1 MKKPTLA
8 VPDFESA
15 LLWDIA
21 IAVARRGKAIRYHGS
36 LEPSRAVEDCER
48 LNLDF
53 IGVSD
58 FRVRLSIWSDAVIW
72 LGITKPGP
80 KQAGGWAYR
89 DEFHSHLG
97 DLTPQGVVERFEQTV
112 HSPTEARSFWPAF
125 SDETRNT

>member
-1 MKKPTLA
+1 MPSLA

-21 IAVARRGKAIRYHGS
+21 IAMARRCKAIRNHGS
-36 LEPSRAVEDCER
+36 LESSRAVEDRER

-53 IGVSD
+53 TGLSG

-80 KQAGGWAYR
+80 KHAGGWAYR
-89 DEFHSHLG
+89 DEFHSRLG
-97 DLTPQGVVERFEQTV
+97 DFTAQGVVERFEQTV
-112 HSPTEARSFWPAF
+112 HSPTEARSCWSVF
-125 SDETRNT
+125 SDEPRNT